1 MNPAALNTST
11 PSVRAELVEALPFDK
26 LRANGWLGS
35 HEISRRQL
43 LHTGA
48 GLGGWLLLRPAQAAD
63 QLEDAIRAWTGGAT
77 VQTGRVKLDIAP
89 LVDNGNTVPLAVHV
103 DSPMTAAD
111 HVVAIAVF
119 NQRNPQAD
127 VVRFTLGPRA
137 SRASVATR
145 IRLATTQKL
154 SAVARLSDGS
164 YWQHT
169 VEVIVTL
176 AACLEEIE

>member
-1 MNPAALNTST
+1 MNTVT
-11 PSVRAELVEALPFDK
+11 T
-26 LRANGWLGS
+26 
-35 HEISRRQL
+35 RRQL
-43 LHTGA
+43 LHAGA

-63 QLEDAIRAWTGGAT
+63 QLEEAIRAWTGGAP

-89 LVDNGNTVPLAVHV
+89 LVDNGNTVPLAVQV

-119 NQRNPQAD
+119 NQRNPQPD
-127 VVRFTLGPRA
+127 VVRFTLGPRTG
-137 SRASVATR
+137 RASVATR
-145 IRLATTQKL
+145 MRLATTQKL
-154 SAVARLSDGS
+154 SAVARMSDGS

-169 VEVIVTL
+169 LEVIVTL

>member
-1 MNPAALNTST
+1 MSPATT
-11 PSVRAELVEALPFDK
+11 
-26 LRANGWLGS
+26 
-35 HEISRRQL
+35 RRQL
-43 LHTGA
+43 LHAGA
-48 GLGGWLLLRPAQAAD
+48 GLGGWLLLRPAHAGD
-63 QLEDAIRAWTGGAT
+63 QLEEAIRAWTGGAA

-89 LVDNGNTVPLAVHV
+89 LVDNGNTVPLAVQV

-119 NQRNPQAD
+119 NQKNPQPD

-137 SRASVATR
+137 GRASVATR
-145 IRLATTQKL
+145 MRLATTQKL

-169 VEVIVTL
+169 IEVIVTL

>member
-11 PSVRAELVEALPFDK
+11 PSVRAGLVEALPFDK

-35 HEISRRQL
+35 HGISRRQL

-89 LVDNGNTVPLAVHV
+89 LVEDRK
-103 DSPMTAAD
+103 S
-111 HVVAIAVF
+111 
-119 NQRNPQAD
+119 
-127 VVRFTLGPRA
+127 
-137 SRASVATR
+137 TR
-145 IRLATTQKL
+145 LN
-154 SAVARLSDGS
+154 SS
-164 YWQHT
+164 H
-169 VEVIVTL
+169 
-176 AACLEEIE
+176 

>member
-1 MNPAALNTST
+1 MDTT
-11 PSVRAELVEALPFDK
+11 TT
-26 LRANGWLGS
+26 
-35 HEISRRQL
+35 RRQL

-63 QLEDAIRAWTGGAT
+63 QLDEAIRAWTGGAP
-77 VQTGRVKLDIAP
+77 VQNGRVKLDIAP
-89 LVDNGNTVPLAVHV
+89 LVDNGNTVPLAVQV

-127 VVRFTLGPRA
+127 VLRFTLGPRA
-137 SRASVATR
+137 GRASVATR

-154 SAVARLSDGS
+154 GAVARLSDGS

-176 AACLEEIE
+176 AACLEELE